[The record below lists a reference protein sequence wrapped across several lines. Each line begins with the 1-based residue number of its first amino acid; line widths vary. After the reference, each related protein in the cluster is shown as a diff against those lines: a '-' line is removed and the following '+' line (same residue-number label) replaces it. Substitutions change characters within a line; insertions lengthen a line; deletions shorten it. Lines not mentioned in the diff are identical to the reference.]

1 MKKRYIIGLILCCLM
16 IIPLVGCSKKEATT
30 GTKVVPK
37 TPMQILTD
45 RVNASDTKDS
55 SQDQSIVDLSTRIT
69 TEIAAVSHY
78 DDAPIKARIGVLE
91 SLGFAD
97 VVGNLSFLAVRVTSL
112 EFYNISARLTA
123 LEAKFN
129 TSPTATPVPNGSTP
143 TPTPVPPT
151 NCSLVKKPA
160 SPSPNN
166 GNMSMPNGSIMF
178 QWAECNASGYEF
190 WFGTDP
196 SVLTR
201 IAVLE
206 KDVLAYPFPAPISN
220 NYYFWRVVAI
230 SPCGNQSTMWWFK
243 TQ

>member
-1 MKKRYIIGLILCCLM
+1 MKKRYLIGLLLCCLM
-16 IIPLVGCSKKEATT
+16 IIPLVGCSKKESTT
-30 GTKVVPK
+30 GTKAIPK
-37 TPMQILTD
+37 TPLQILTD

-55 SQDQSIVDLSTRIT
+55 AQDTSITDLSNRIT
-69 TEIAAVSHY
+69 TEIAAVSTFDH
-78 DDAPIKARIGVLE
+78 APFTSRLVALE
-91 SLGFAD
+91 SLNMSTFGAD
-97 VVGNLSFLAVRVTSL
+97 LAFVNIRLATYDS
-112 EFYNISARLTA
+112 YNVSARLA
-123 LEAKFN
+123 YLESRINA
-129 TSPTATPVPNGSTP
+129 SPTATPVPNGSTP
-143 TPTPVPPT
+143 TPIPPT

-196 SVLTR
+196 AVLTR

>member
-1 MKKRYIIGLILCCLM
+1 MKKRYLIGLLLCCLM
-16 IIPLVGCSKKEATT
+16 IIPLVGCSKKESTT
-30 GTKVVPK
+30 GTKAIPK
-37 TPMQILTD
+37 TPLQILTD

-55 SQDQSIVDLSTRIT
+55 AQDTSITDLSNRIT
-69 TEIAAVSHY
+69 TEIAAVSTFDH
-78 DDAPIKARIGVLE
+78 APFTSRLVALE
-91 SLGFAD
+91 SLNMSTFGAD
-97 VVGNLSFLAVRVTSL
+97 LAFVNIRLATYDS
-112 EFYNISARLTA
+112 YNVSARLA
-123 LEAKFN
+123 YLESRINA
-129 TSPTATPVPNGSTP
+129 SPTATPVPNGSTP
-143 TPTPVPPT
+143 TPTPIPPT

-196 SVLTR
+196 AVLTR